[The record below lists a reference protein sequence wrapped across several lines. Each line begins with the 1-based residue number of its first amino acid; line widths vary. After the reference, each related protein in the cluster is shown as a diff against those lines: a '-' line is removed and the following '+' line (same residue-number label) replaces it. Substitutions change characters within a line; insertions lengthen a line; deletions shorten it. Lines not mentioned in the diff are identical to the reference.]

1 MNIMRQARRSYISY
15 GTLRY
20 SPETAISVPAK
31 RNKAMTIRCENA
43 DLLDH
48 ARLVSPSAE
57 HNKGPIADALQRV
70 LPGSGCILEVSSG
83 MGQHVVHFASIMPHL
98 VWQPTECDPECLRSI
113 AAWSAIES
121 LGNVKRPLALDVHDE
136 VWPVSQADAAIC
148 INMIHIA
155 PSSATGA
162 LLGGASRILNSGAV
176 LVLYG
181 PFRRGGQH
189 TSASNEAFDLHLRAQ
204 NPGWGVRNLE
214 DVADTAK
221 KEGFD
226 LAVVCPM
233 PANNLTAVFR
243 KR

>member
-1 MNIMRQARRSYISY
+1 MNIMRQARRSSISHV
-15 GTLRY
+15 TLRY
-20 SPETAISVPAK
+20 SLETGISVPAK
-31 RNKAMTIRCENA
+31 RNKAMTIRFENA
-43 DLLDH
+43 GLLDH

-57 HNKGPIADALQRV
+57 RNKGPIGDVLRRV

-83 MGQHVVHFASIMPHL
+83 TGQHVVHFARIMPHL
-98 VWQPTECDPECLRSI
+98 VWQPAECDPECLRSI
-113 AAWSAIES
+113 AAWSAIEG
-121 LGNVKRPLALDVHDE
+121 LDNVKQPLALDVHDE

-162 LLGGASRILNSGAV
+162 LLRGASRILNSGAA

-181 PFRRGGQH
+181 PFRQDGQH
-189 TSASNEAFDLHLRAQ
+189 TSPSNKAFDLHLRAQ

-221 KEGFD
+221 KEGFE
-226 LAVVCPM
+226 LAEVRPM